1 MYLLLTQ
8 VAYITAPFLVFVFV
22 FNLLSAIESIVN
34 KGEAKDIKFNGILA
48 SISLLVLLSPLFYL
62 LNYF

>member
-8 VAYITAPFLVFVFV
+8 VAYIIAPFLVFVFV

>member
-34 KGEAKDIKFNGILA
+34 KGETKDIKFNGILA

>member
-34 KGEAKDIKFNGILA
+34 KGEAKDITFNGILA